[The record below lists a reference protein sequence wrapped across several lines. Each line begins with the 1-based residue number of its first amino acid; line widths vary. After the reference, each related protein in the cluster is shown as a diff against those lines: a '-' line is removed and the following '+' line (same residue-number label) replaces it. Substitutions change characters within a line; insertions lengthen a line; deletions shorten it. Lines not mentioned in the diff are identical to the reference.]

1 MSHVAN
7 IHNKYM
13 KSQLLVSLN
22 ISALH
27 KRMSAT
33 YFPSGKRKKNHTK
46 TTEMY
51 SKSSG
56 SKMSINTE
64 D

>member
-22 ISALH
+22 IICTSQKNVSYLL
-27 KRMSAT
+27 SI
-33 YFPSGKRKKNHTK
+33 RKKKKTHTK